1 MKYDVVAFGEN
12 LIDFVPAKDQSEDK
26 LTFSGFPGGAPA
38 NVLACVARLGGKT
51 SFITKVGNDVFGR
64 FLLKTFHQYA
74 IDTSHVIL
82 SNEYPTTL
90 AFVALDEAGDREFSF
105 YRNQTADVMVNRSE
119 VDIEVL
125 KNTRVFHF
133 GSLSLTSSV
142 ARDTTFYLLELAKKA
157 NVCISYD
164 PNLRESLWGSLE
176 EAKEQMLQGMRWADI
191 VKVSEEEIKFLTG
204 QEDIK
209 EGAKALSREYG
220 LTLLVVTLGK
230 NGCLWYANGEFENAE
245 GFSVNAVDTVGAG
258 DAFFGSVLS
267 GLLKYDFNQLERMK
281 ASDFYDVMRFANAV
295 AAVSTTRHGGISS
308 LPQRNEVLEF
318 LSNNSLGK

>member
-12 LIDFVPAKDQSEDK
+12 LIDFVPAKEQTEDK

-64 FLLKTFHQYA
+64 FLLKTFHQYQ

-82 SNEYPTTL
+82 SDEYPTTL

-119 VDIEVL
+119 VDVDVL
-125 KNTRVFHF
+125 RQTRVFHF
-133 GSLSLTSSV
+133 GSLSLTSPV
-142 ARDTTFYLLELAKKA
+142 ARDTTFYLLELAKKE

-164 PNLRESLWGSLE
+164 PNLRASLWKSLE

-191 VKVSEEEIKFLTG
+191 VKVSEEEIQFLTG
-204 QEDIK
+204 IEDIK
-209 EGAKALSREYG
+209 EGAKALYRDYG
-220 LTLLVVTLGK
+220 LKLLVVTLGK
-230 NGCLWYANGEFENAE
+230 NGCLWYANGEFGKAE
-245 GFSVNAVDTVGAG
+245 GFPVNAVDTVGAG

-267 GLLKYDFNQLERMK
+267 GLLRYDFSQLESMK
-281 ASDFYDVMRFANAV
+281 ASELYDVMRFANAV

-308 LPQRNEVLEF
+308 LPSRSEVSKF
-318 LSNNSLGK
+318 LGTEDR